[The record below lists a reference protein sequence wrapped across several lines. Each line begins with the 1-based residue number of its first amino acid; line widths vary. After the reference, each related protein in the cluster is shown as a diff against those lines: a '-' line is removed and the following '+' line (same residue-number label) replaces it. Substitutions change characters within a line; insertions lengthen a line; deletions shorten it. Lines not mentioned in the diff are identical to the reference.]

1 MKRISKEKVIG
12 ILASILIHAL
22 VVLLLY
28 VLVLVRP
35 EKQQEESTVV
45 LGDFEAAMGEELAMT
60 EVDVVEQT
68 APVPE
73 PAEEVPSVSA
83 PEENLVTQEQE
94 ESMPVVKKEK
104 QPEKKVK
111 EETDTKAKE
120 EAERKAKAEAER
132 KAKEEAERK
141 AKAEAERK
149 AKETESNVASAF
161 KKGNSAFGGGGTETD
176 GKKVGLP
183 DGNSSIGISANVK
196 GRTPRSLASPPKRA
210 KNVEGIIVVDVTV
223 EPDGTVKNPIINR
236 GKTTISDNILRNEA
250 LKAAA
255 NSRFDVIPGVDQSVG
270 TITYR
275 YTLK

>member
-35 EKQQEESTVV
+35 EKQQEESAVV

-68 APVPE
+68 ASVPE

-104 QPEKKVK
+104 QPEKKVE
-111 EETDTKAKE
+111 EETDIKAKE

-161 KKGNSAFGGGGTETD
+161 KKGNSAFGGAGTETD
-176 GKKVGLP
+176 GKKDGLP
-183 DGNSSIGISANVK
+183 DGNSSIGITANVK

-210 KNVEGIIVVDVTV
+210 KNVEGVIVVDVTV

>member
-1 MKRISKEKVIG
+1 MKRISKEKLIG
-12 ILASILIHAL
+12 ILASILIHAM

-35 EKQQEESTVV
+35 EKQPEESAVV

-60 EVDVVEQT
+60 EVDVVEQA
-68 APVPE
+68 APVSESIEESLPLPE
-73 PAEEVPSVSA
+73 PEE
-83 PEENLVTQEQE
+83 ELVTQDQE

-111 EETDTKAKE
+111 EEVDTKAKE
-120 EAERKAKAEAER
+120 EAEKKAKAEAER

-149 AKETESNVASAF
+149 AKETESSVASAF
-161 KKGNSAFGGGGTETD
+161 KKGNSAFGGGGAETD
-176 GKKVGLP
+176 GAKAGLP

-196 GRTPRSLASPPKRA
+196 GRTAKYLASPPKRA
-210 KNVEGIIVVDVTV
+210 KNVEGVIVVDVTV

-236 GKTTISDNILRNEA
+236 GRTTIADNVLRNEA
-250 LKAAA
+250 LKAAGS
-255 NSRFDVIPGVDQSVG
+255 SRFDVIPGVDQSVG

>member
-35 EKQQEESTVV
+35 EKQQEESAVV

-94 ESMPVVKKEK
+94 ESMSVVKKEK